1 MNKLTLSATLA
12 LMTALAAC
20 AGKKDEPAD
29 SAAPPSAAETGEPAS
44 TPAPAAASEPAPAA
58 AAAAAPAA
66 EEDEATIE
74 KRKAVEFALNE
85 EKIATDPK
93 GQWASSAKATSTY
106 GDAKDP
112 QDYSASK
119 ATGAPDVANFSD
131 NGNAW
136 TAKEADGGIERL
148 EVGFAKPVHAT
159 EIRIR
164 QSFAPGAIIKV
175 ELIDTTGAGHV
186 VYEGVDAASYDK
198 YNFWFRKSF
207 DKTAYQVAGAKITL
221 ATNAVPS
228 WNEIDAVQLIGE

>member
-1 MNKLTLSATLA
+1 MNKLTLSAALA
-12 LMTALAAC
+12 LLTALAAC
-20 AGKKDEPAD
+20 AGKKDEPAETAAPA
-29 SAAPPSAAETGEPAS
+29 SAAATGEPAS
-44 TPAPAAASEPAPAA
+44 APAPASSESAPATP
-58 AAAAAPAA
+58 AAAAPAA

-74 KRKAVEFALNE
+74 KRKAVEYALNE

-93 GQWASSAKATSTY
+93 GQWASTAKATSTY

-148 EVGFAKPVHAT
+148 EVGFARPVHAS

-186 VYEGVDAASYDK
+186 VYEGVDAATYDK

-207 DKTAYQVAGAKITL
+207 DKTTYQVAGAKITL

>member
-1 MNKLTLSATLA
+1 MNKLTLSAALA
-12 LMTALAAC
+12 LLTALAAC
-20 AGKKDEPAD
+20 AGKKDEPAETAAPA
-29 SAAPPSAAETGEPAS
+29 SAAATGEPAS
-44 TPAPAAASEPAPAA
+44 APAPASSESAPATP
-58 AAAAAPAA
+58 AAAAPAA

-74 KRKAVEFALNE
+74 KRKAVEYALNE

-93 GQWASSAKATSTY
+93 GQWASTAKATSTY

-148 EVGFAKPVHAT
+148 EVGFARPVHAS

-186 VYEGVDAASYDK
+186 VYEGVDAATYDK

-207 DKTAYQVAGAKITL
+207 DKTTYQVAGAKITL

-228 WNEIDAVQLIGE
+228 WNEIDAVQLIGD

>member
-12 LMTALAAC
+12 LLTALAAC
-20 AGKKDEPAD
+20 AGKKDEPAETAAPA
-29 SAAPPSAAETGEPAS
+29 SAAATGEPAS
-44 TPAPAAASEPAPAA
+44 APAPASSESAPATP
-58 AAAAAPAA
+58 AAAAPAA

-74 KRKAVEFALNE
+74 KRKAVEYALNE

-93 GQWASSAKATSTY
+93 GQWASTAKATSTY

-148 EVGFAKPVHAT
+148 EVGFARPVHAS

-186 VYEGVDAASYDK
+186 DYEGVDAATYDK

-207 DKTAYQVAGAKITL
+207 DKTTYQVAGAKITL

>member
-1 MNKLTLSATLA
+1 MNKLTLSAALA
-12 LMTALAAC
+12 LLTALAAC
-20 AGKKDEPAD
+20 AGKKDEPAETAAPA
-29 SAAPPSAAETGEPAS
+29 SAAATGEPAS
-44 TPAPAAASEPAPAA
+44 APAPASSESAPATP
-58 AAAAAPAA
+58 AAAAPAA

-74 KRKAVEFALNE
+74 KRKAVEYALNE

-93 GQWASSAKATSTY
+93 GQWASTAKATSTY

-148 EVGFAKPVHAT
+148 EVGFARPVHAS

-198 YNFWFRKSF
+198 YNFWVVFAADGGYADISHVNSKNLS
-207 DKTAYQVAGAKITL
+207 TGYLQH
-221 ATNAVPS
+221 S
-228 WNEIDAVQLIGE
+228 

>member
-1 MNKLTLSATLA
+1 MNKLTLSAALA
-12 LMTALAAC
+12 LLTALAAC
-20 AGKKDEPAD
+20 AGKKDEPAETAAPA
-29 SAAPPSAAETGEPAS
+29 SAAATGEPAS
-44 TPAPAAASEPAPAA
+44 APAPASSESAPATP
-58 AAAAAPAA
+58 AAAAPAA

-228 WNEIDAVQLIGE
+228 WNEIDAVQLIGD

>member
-1 MNKLTLSATLA
+1 MNKLTLSATFA
-12 LMTALAAC
+12 LLTVLAAC
-20 AGKKDEPAD
+20 AGKKDEPAE
-29 SAAPPSAAETGEPAS
+29 SAAPPSASATGESAS
-44 TPAPAAASEPAPAA
+44 APAPAASEPAPAA
-58 AAAAAPAA
+58 ATPAA

-85 EKIATDPK
+85 EKIATEPK
-93 GQWASSAKATSTY
+93 GQWASTAKATSTY

-112 QDYSASK
+112 QDYSAAK

-136 TAKEADGGIERL
+136 TAKEPDGGIERL
-148 EVGFAKPVHAT
+148 EVGFARPVHAT

-186 VYEGVDAASYDK
+186 VYEGVDAATYDK

-207 DKTAYQVAGAKITL
+207 DRTAYQVAGAKITL
-221 ATNAVPS
+221 ATNAVSS

>member
-1 MNKLTLSATLA
+1 MNKLTLSAALA
-12 LMTALAAC
+12 LLTALAAC
-20 AGKKDEPAD
+20 AGKKDEPAETAAPA
-29 SAAPPSAAETGEPAS
+29 SAAATGEPAS
-44 TPAPAAASEPAPAA
+44 APAPASSESAPATP
-58 AAAAAPAA
+58 AAAAPAA

-74 KRKAVEFALNE
+74 KRKAVEYALNE

-93 GQWASSAKATSTY
+93 GQWASTAKATSTY

-148 EVGFAKPVHAT
+148 EVGFARPVHAS

-186 VYEGVDAASYDK
+186 VYEGVDAATYDK

>member
-1 MNKLTLSATLA
+1 MNKLTLSAALA
-12 LMTALAAC
+12 LLTALAAC
-20 AGKKDEPAD
+20 AGKKDEPAETAAPA
-29 SAAPPSAAETGEPAS
+29 SAAATGEPAS
-44 TPAPAAASEPAPAA
+44 APAPASSESAPATP
-58 AAAAAPAA
+58 AAAAPAA

-74 KRKAVEFALNE
+74 KRKAVEYALNE

-148 EVGFAKPVHAT
+148 EVGFARPVHAS

-186 VYEGVDAASYDK
+186 VYEGVDAATYDK

-207 DKTAYQVAGAKITL
+207 DKTTYQVAGAKITL